1 MIREEAKKIIKDTFE
16 NSFNKQKFSYFIK
29 NLLKDGFETKD
40 KDFSRFGVNIKTA
53 FRDQIKK
60 FERIGKFTDNNGNII
75 DVLTV
80 ELIHANSVE
89 RARTTQRNFIR
100 WYLNGSMGDQ
110 LKDAALVAFYH
121 PETEDWRFSFI
132 KMQYSLERKKDDFT
146 PAKRYSYLVG
156 KSEHSHTAQIQ
167 LIDLLRTNEIP
178 TLEQLENSFSIEKV
192 TKRFFDEY
200 KELFLTLKETIDKT
214 LAKDKTIKSEFE
226 VKQIDTA
233 AFAKKT
239 LGQIVFLYFLQKKG
253 WLGVPAGK
261 SYGQGDKR
269 FLQTLFEKCQ
279 QKGQNFFNEH
289 LKFLFYDAL
298 AIERPATDKTEK
310 DFYVRFNCKIP
321 FLNGGLFEPLND
333 YDWQN
338 IDLKID
344 SQLFFNMNLFGEGEA
359 GTGILNVFDRY
370 HFTVKE
376 DEPLEKEVAVD
387 PEMLGKV
394 FENLLE
400 VTDRKAKGAFYTPR
414 EIVHYMC
421 QESLINY
428 LETKTSQVSRT
439 DIETFIRKGIFL
451 IENDLAVENQLAKNI
466 VYKIPESIRKNANQL
481 DKALADVLICD
492 PAIGSGAFP
501 VGLMTEIVNARFI
514 LYKLSNPQKTN
525 ELDENEEV
533 VYNLKRHCIQHS
545 IYGVDVDNSAIDIA
559 KLRLWLSLVVDEHD
573 YSKIK
578 PLPNLDYKI
587 VCGNSLLSIEKNLF
601 NNDKIHLLEKK
612 KDDFFI
618 CSDRKQK
625 HDLKEEIENLFDEIT
640 DGKKQFDFKIYFS
653 EVFRK
658 QESAEIKIINAQ
670 IDALNK
676 QIEAI
681 NKALQLKGDQQIVK
695 LKLVTALQQISI
707 IEIEITKIEKSI
719 SNIYGEISSVGNNI
733 AREPQNFDYQIS
745 AINNNI
751 NRLNN
756 KIAELNNQLQKN
768 SNGKEGGFDIV
779 IGNPPYIQLQKNG
792 GQLAKLYENQKF
804 DTFARTGDIYCL
816 FYENG
821 IRLSSFNG
829 LVCLI
834 TSHKWMR
841 AGYGE
846 KLRRFFIEKTN
857 PVKLIDFGGYQVF
870 DSATVDVN
878 ILLVQKNTDKKEK
891 SEFGACLINKDYT
904 KQTPLEIYFEKN
916 KIVLKNLSSDVWTV
930 SDNKTQLI
938 KQQIEKVGTPL
949 KDWYIKIYRGVLTGF
964 NDAFIIDENKKNE
977 LINFDSENAKVIKP
991 IVSGKDVKKYGY
1003 NLANRYIIFFPSGW
1017 TNKNKGKNDGEYYF
1031 KTKYPHIFGH
1041 LFEIGNSIEGKG
1053 KGLFK
1058 RDDKGEY
1065 WWELRK
1071 CAYYNEFKENKII
1084 WGNISYNSQFCFSDN
1099 EIFVNAPANFLIS
1112 KKENLKFLIS
1122 IMNSKLF
1129 DWAFKKVGID
1139 LGHAYEWKKQYVE
1152 QIPIPKIPQSE
1163 QKPFEI
1169 LVDYILWLK
1178 KNENLLTTPYE
1189 KAASNYFESVINGMV
1204 YELYFEESVKK
1215 HGKDI
1220 LKYLADLPELNENEK
1235 HEKSL
1240 ETIMKVFFEL
1250 YDEKS
1255 PVRNALYYMDSVPEV
1270 KIIEGKK

>member
-16 NSFNKQKFSYFIK
+16 NSFNKQKFSYVIK

-344 SQLFFNMNLFGEGEA
+344 SQLFFNMNLLGEGEA

-370 HFTVKE
+370 NFTVKE

-681 NKALQLKGDQQIVK
+681 NKALQLKGDRQIVK

-768 SNGKEGGFDIV
+768 SNGNEGGFDIV
-779 IGNPPYIQLQKNG
+779 IGNPPYLTYHGRRRIELSNSEKNYFREHYNCIIDKKTSGKYNSVMFFLEKALNITIKNG
-792 GQLAKLYENQKF
+792 NICYIIDISFFEDFYLGIKKMLLEQTNIMTIISGFSSFEKVASGQLVVVLSKFNRNIPTKWYNGNFVDYISIDQKIWYNSKTKYQFISPQKDSFKHIIEHISTNTTTLGEIFPNKLIRTGESVGTEEQGFVSEVAVNKDGALLYEYLEGSKSLS
-804 DTFARTGDIYCL
+804 DKYCL
-816 FYENG
+816 LKPTRYFY
-821 IRLSSFNG
+821 
-829 LVCLI
+829 
-834 TSHKWMR
+834 
-841 AGYGE
+841 YD
-846 KLRRFFIEKTN
+846 IE
-857 PVKLIDFGGYQVF
+857 
-870 DSATVDVN
+870 
-878 ILLVQKNTDKKEK
+878 LL
-891 SEFGACLINKDYT
+891 
-904 KQTPLEIYFEKN
+904 
-916 KIVLKNLSSDVWTV
+916 
-930 SDNKTQLI
+930 
-938 KQQIEKVGTPL
+938 
-949 KDWYIKIYRGVLTGF
+949 
-964 NDAFIIDENKKNE
+964 NKKNLE
-977 LINFDSENAKVIKP
+977 YRKLSKTNNKKNPKVLGIGDKLAFDNPKILIRQSSEILCATYTE
-991 IVSGKDVKKYGY
+991 KKYIY
-1003 NLANRYIIFFPSGW
+1003 NRSYYSINQINSSGISNFSLLFTLAII
-1017 TNKNKGKNDGEYYF
+1017 
-1031 KTKYPHIFGH
+1031 
-1041 LFEIGNSIEGKG
+1041 
-1053 KGLFK
+1053 
-1058 RDDKGEY
+1058 
-1065 WWELRK
+1065 
-1071 CAYYNEFKENKII
+1071 
-1084 WGNISYNSQFCFSDN
+1084 
-1099 EIFVNAPANFLIS
+1099 
-1112 KKENLKFLIS
+1112 
-1122 IMNSKLF
+1122 NSKLLTF
-1129 DWAFKKVGID
+1129 YAQYTGIIKKEIGKQPQIRLND
-1139 LGHAYEWKKQYVE
+1139 LKK
-1152 QIPIPKIPQSE
+1152 IPIKVIAKDS
-1163 QKPFEI
+1163 QKPFET

-1220 LKYLADLPELNENEK
+1220 LKYLTGLPEINEYDKPEK
-1235 HEKSL
+1235 TL
-1240 ETIMKVFFEL
+1240 EIVMKVFFEL

-1255 PVRNALYYMDSVPEV
+1255 SVRNALHYLDMVPEV
-1270 KIIEGKK
+1270 RIIENKDKK